1 MFETSGLPGKENG
14 LPRPLSRFARQI
26 VLSGFAAPAVP
37 IAVSQARQRLRAN
50 VDPGS
55 MVSRVVIGRR
65 DAAILMLMTLVG
77 VAAAAGCD
85 RLGRHSDEAG
95 VAISRAKSI
104 DGKTAGRFQ
113 QAKKR
118 AWRRVSKPSKGERCL
133 VPRPGERCPVA
144 RAGVGQALSGTRRG
158 AIMFSGRRMSASM
171 ASSSKPSSRTSS
183 STPRPLSR
191 AMRAIRVA
199 FS

>member
-1 MFETSGLPGKENG
+1 MFEASGLPGKENG

-37 IAVSQARQRLRAN
+37 IAASQARQRLRVN

-104 DGKTAGRFQ
+104 DGNGLPF
-113 QAKKR
+113 
-118 AWRRVSKPSKGERCL
+118 
-133 VPRPGERCPVA
+133 
-144 RAGVGQALSGTRRG
+144 
-158 AIMFSGRRMSASM
+158 
-171 ASSSKPSSRTSS
+171 SSRQKKGLGEESPS
-183 STPRPLSR
+183 PQKVRG
-191 AMRAIRVA
+191 V
-199 FS
+199 

>member
-1 MFETSGLPGKENG
+1 
-14 LPRPLSRFARQI
+14 
-26 VLSGFAAPAVP
+26 VLSGFAAPAGP
-37 IAVSQARQRLRAN
+37 IAASQARQRLRGQCRSRIDGVAGYARPEGCGDLN
-50 VDPGS
+50 VDE
-55 MVSRVVIGRR
+55 VRWCSRCRRLRSAWAALRRSGRGDFKDEER
-65 DAAILMLMTLVG
+65 RWENG
-77 VAAAAGCD
+77 RPFPAG
-85 RLGRHSDEAG
+85 
-95 VAISRAKSI
+95 
-104 DGKTAGRFQ
+104 
-113 QAKKR
+113 KKKGLEKN
-118 AWRRVSKPSKGERCL
+118 SKPSKGERCL